1 MAGATKRTTVCLT
14 TVAIVFIVVIIIL
27 CVVPKPCRKGE
38 ACYDEGQA
46 KSAAASGVIT
56 DTTTTQTSIASTETT
71 STTTSEVTK
80 LVTISETTS
89 STTGSSTSTSVSTTS
104 SSEAMPPV
112 TEAAV
117 TEASSTERA
126 FETSDLVETT
136 HGTGADENTTETVTS
151 METTEAVTTA
161 ETTAKT
167 TEAETTITT
176 TEEIPTTTEE
186 YTFTYMQGKDCNTT
200 ACRRLAARMLDMM
213 DNGDISP
220 CADFYQ
226 YACGGV
232 VDNGFL
238 KPENP
243 QYYVDRIIGEK
254 LASVL
259 PDDPDLGAA
268 KVFFDGCLRTS
279 NQGVLE
285 RLSDSMKV
293 FSALESL
300 LDATSGSDTFNLTE
314 TLTTMMKMHF
324 TPLFDLTLDVDGED
338 PDNFVLRLSLPTF
351 TSPFGENLAHTVCVG
366 EYHSE
371 LGAAK
376 KRGGFFDLDEQYD
389 KYNECIKRGKGSNA
403 RYMKMKEMVKNM
415 DLIGN
420 HTEVNM
426 TQRLNQV
433 IIDLDFF
440 LQPIVKEFPKKS
452 IFRLHNLEKKY
463 DTMSLADLMDL
474 EGFSENINWQKLVSD
489 LLGISADPKDIKVQ
503 VYFKDEL
510 QKIIEHVN
518 ENIYDASN
526 IHAMFMMLWS
536 EQLYNDF
543 VDPLGVAM
551 GSPAYCLRIVKNLM
565 HDFSS
570 YLYLEALG
578 PSLDEYQQQINT
590 MVRLTKRTA
599 EEQLKRAHPS
609 SPNNL
614 LIEKLRKMTGETMDL
629 QTAKDILGNIM
640 TEVNITGNFIEDC
653 RLLLL
658 RYRSFLYSMYERGP
672 SNPEVMWNQFLL
684 PYKSYG
690 TYVYA
695 MNKFLIPYG
704 AMAPPLFY
712 GDDVP
717 HYINFAGIGHMI
729 AHELMHSFDGTGI
742 YYDGERRNPDKI
754 SESQAYVPHTECLSE
769 KLIYPQYVNT
779 TSDLD
784 TNFTLPHRLALNEL
798 LSDSAATRLAWET
811 YISLRGR
818 GGGSQPSRRRRSL
831 NWYPPGAR
839 AKRKALFS
847 PPRPTKP
854 LPSTNTSEPKLPLPS
869 TNTSEPKLPLPWTN
883 ISEPKLPLP
892 WTNISEPKLPL
903 LSTNTSEPKLPLP
916 SNNTS
921 EPKLPFLNLTPIQLY
936 FLRTAQTQCSATSDI
951 MFGVKE
957 DEQLPSRLR
966 VNMILMNDPLFAE
979 AFQCQG
985 GEPMVA
991 DPQCDFSLG

>member
-1 MAGATKRTTVCLT
+1 MAGANKRTTVCLT
-14 TVAIVFIVVIIIL
+14 TVAVVFIVVIIIL
-27 CVVPKPCRKGE
+27 CVIPRPCRKGE
-38 ACYDEGQA
+38 ACYDEGQSKNA
-46 KSAAASGVIT
+46 FISGVIT
-56 DTTTTQTSIASTETT
+56 DTSTTQTSTTSTETTTTETT
-71 STTTSEVTK
+71 STETIVVTTPATV
-80 LVTISETTS
+80 SETTS
-89 STTGSSTSTSVSTTS
+89 STTYSSTSTSMSTTS

-112 TEAAV
+112 TEPSV
-117 TEASSTERA
+117 TETTT
-126 FETSDLVETT
+126 ETSDLAETT
-136 HGTGADENTTETVTS
+136 PVTKADENTTEVVTVT
-151 METTEAVTTA
+151 ETTEAITDTTA
-161 ETTAKT
+161 ET
-167 TEAETTITT
+167 TEAETTMTT

-186 YTFTYMQGKDCNTT
+186 YTFTYMEGRDCNTT

-220 CADFYQ
+220 CTDFYQ
-226 YACGGV
+226 YSCGGV

-243 QYYVDRIIGEK
+243 QYYVDRIIGGE

-300 LDATSGSDTFNLTE
+300 CDATSGTGAFDLTE

-324 TPLFDLTLDVDGED
+324 TPLFDLTLDVDGDD
-338 PDNFVLRLSLPTF
+338 PDSFVLRLSLPTF
-351 TSPFGENLAHTVCVG
+351 TSPFGENLPHTVCVG

-371 LGAAK
+371 LAAAK
-376 KRGGFFDLDEQYD
+376 QRGGVFNLDEQYD
-389 KYNECIKRGKGSNA
+389 KYNECVRKGKGSNA

-440 LQPIVKEFPKKS
+440 IQPIVQEFPEKS
-452 IFRLHNLEKKY
+452 TFRLHNLEKKY
-463 DTMSLADLMDL
+463 DTMSLAELMAL
-474 EGFSENINWQKLVSD
+474 EGFSENIDWHKLVSD
-489 LLGISADPKDIKVQ
+489 LLGISADPKTIKLQ
-503 VYFKDEL
+503 VYFKDRL
-510 QKIIEHVN
+510 QRIIEHVN

-551 GSPAYCLRIVKNLM
+551 GSPDYCLRIVKNLM

-590 MVRLTKRTA
+590 MVRLTKKTA
-599 EEQLKRAHPS
+599 EEQLLRAHPS
-609 SPNNL
+609 SSSNL
-614 LIEKLRKMTGETMDL
+614 LVEKLRKMTGETMDL
-629 QTAKDILGNIM
+629 QTSKNILAQSMMG
-640 TEVNITGNFIEDC
+640 VNSTGNFIEDC
-653 RLLLL
+653 RTLLL
-658 RYRSFLYSMYERGP
+658 RYRSYLYSMYTRGP

-704 AMAPPLFY
+704 AMTPPLFY

-717 HYINFAGIGHMI
+717 NYINFAGIGHMI

-742 YYDGERRNPDKI
+742 YYDGEKRNQDKI
-754 SESQAYVPHTECLSE
+754 PESHLYVPHTECLSE
-769 KLIYPQYVNT
+769 KLIYPQVVNT
-779 TSDLD
+779 TADLD

-811 YISLRGR
+811 YISLLTDAAAPTSSPSTPLTGGR
-818 GGGSQPSRRRRSL
+818 GGGSQTSRRRRSL
-831 NWYPPGAR
+831 DWYPPGAR
-839 AKRKALFS
+839 AKRQALM
-847 PPRPTKP
+847 PPPAPPKP
-854 LPSTNTSEPKLPLPS
+854 LPSTNTSEPKLP
-869 TNTSEPKLPLPWTN
+869 
-883 ISEPKLPLP
+883 
-892 WTNISEPKLPL
+892 
-903 LSTNTSEPKLPLP
+903 
-916 SNNTS
+916 
-921 EPKLPFLNLTPIQLY
+921 FLDLTPIQLY

-951 MFGVKE
+951 MFNVKE
-957 DEQLPSRLR
+957 DEHLPSRLR
-966 VNMILMNDPLFAE
+966 VNMVLMNDPLFAE
-979 AFQCQG
+979 AFQCQRG
-985 GEPMVA
+985 SPMVA
-991 DPQCDFSLG
+991 EEQCDFSLG

>member
-1 MAGATKRTTVCLT
+1 MRFDRRNIYSEKSYRRETEQRKAHKEDEEEEDAQTIKMAGANKRTTVCLT
-14 TVAIVFIVVIIIL
+14 TVAVVFIVVIIIL
-27 CVVPKPCRKGE
+27 CVIPRPCRKGE
-38 ACYDEGQA
+38 ACYDEGQSKNA
-46 KSAAASGVIT
+46 VISGVIT
-56 DTTTTQTSIASTETT
+56 DTSTTQTSTTSTETT
-71 STTTSEVTK
+71 STETIVVTTPATV
-80 LVTISETTS
+80 SETTS
-89 STTGSSTSTSVSTTS
+89 STTYSSTSTSVSTTS

-112 TEAAV
+112 TEPSV
-117 TEASSTERA
+117 TETTT
-126 FETSDLVETT
+126 ETSDLAETT
-136 HGTGADENTTETVTS
+136 PVTKADENTTEVVTVT
-151 METTEAVTTA
+151 ETTEAITDTTA
-161 ETTAKT
+161 ET
-167 TEAETTITT
+167 TEAETTMTT

-186 YTFTYMQGKDCNTT
+186 YTFTYMEGRDCNTT

-220 CADFYQ
+220 CTDFYQ
-226 YACGGV
+226 YSCGGV

-243 QYYVDRIIGEK
+243 QYYVDRIIRGE

-300 LDATSGSDTFNLTE
+300 CDATSGTGAFDLTE

-324 TPLFDLTLDVDGED
+324 TPLFDLTLDVDGDD
-338 PDNFVLRLSLPTF
+338 PDSFVLRLSLPTF
-351 TSPFGENLAHTVCVG
+351 TSPFGENLPHTVCVG

-371 LGAAK
+371 LAAAK
-376 KRGGFFDLDEQYD
+376 QRGGVFNLDEQYD
-389 KYNECIKRGKGSNA
+389 KYNECVRKGKGSNT

-440 LQPIVKEFPKKS
+440 IRPIVQEFPEKS
-452 IFRLHNLEKKY
+452 TFRLHNLEKKY
-463 DTMSLADLMDL
+463 DTMSLDELMAL
-474 EGFSENINWQKLVSD
+474 EGFSENIDWHKLVSD
-489 LLGISADPKDIKVQ
+489 LLGISADPKTIKLQ
-503 VYFKDEL
+503 VYFKDRL
-510 QKIIEHVN
+510 QRIIEHVN

-551 GSPAYCLRIVKNLM
+551 GSPDYCLRIVKNLM

-590 MVRLTKRTA
+590 MVRLTKKTA
-599 EEQLKRAHPS
+599 EEQLLRAHPS
-609 SPNNL
+609 SPSNL
-614 LIEKLRKMTGETMDL
+614 LVEKLRKMTGETMDL
-629 QTAKDILGNIM
+629 QTSRNVLAQSMMG
-640 TEVNITGNFIEDC
+640 VNITGNFIEDC
-653 RLLLL
+653 RTLLL
-658 RYRSFLYSMYERGP
+658 RYRSHLYSMYTRGP
-672 SNPEVMWNQFLL
+672 SNPEVMWSQFLQ

-742 YYDGERRNPDKI
+742 YYDGERKNQDKI
-754 SESQAYVPHTECLSE
+754 PESQKYLPHTECLSKE
-769 KLIYPQYVNT
+769 LIHPQLVNT
-779 TSDLD
+779 TDLD
-784 TNFTLPHRLALNEL
+784 TSFTMPHRLALNEL

-818 GGGSQPSRRRRSL
+818 GGGSQTSRRRRSL
-831 NWYPPGAR
+831 DWYPPGAR
-839 AKRKALFS
+839 AKRQALM
-847 PPRPTKP
+847 PPPAPPKP
-854 LPSTNTSEPKLPLPS
+854 LPSTNTSEPKLP
-869 TNTSEPKLPLPWTN
+869 
-883 ISEPKLPLP
+883 
-892 WTNISEPKLPL
+892 
-903 LSTNTSEPKLPLP
+903 
-916 SNNTS
+916 
-921 EPKLPFLNLTPIQLY
+921 FLDLTPIQLY

-951 MFGVKE
+951 MFNVKE
-957 DEQLPSRLR
+957 DEHLPSRLR
-966 VNMILMNDPLFAE
+966 VNMVLMNDPLFAE
-979 AFQCQG
+979 AFQCQRG
-985 GEPMVA
+985 SPMVA
-991 DPQCDFSLG
+991 EEQCDFSLG

>member
-38 ACYDEGQA
+38 ACYDEGEA

-56 DTTTTQTSIASTETT
+56 DTTTTQTSTTRTETT
-71 STTTSEVTK
+71 STKTSEVTRP
-80 LVTISETTS
+80 VTTTS
-89 STTGSSTSTSVSTTS
+89 SSTSTSVSTTS

-112 TEAAV
+112 TEATV
-117 TEASSTERA
+117 TETSSTKHA

-136 HGTGADENTTETVTS
+136 HVTRADENTTESVTL
-151 METTEAVTTA
+151 TDTTA
-161 ETTAKT
+161 ETTETVIITDTSAET
-167 TEAETTITT
+167 TEVVTISDTSAETTEDETTITT

-186 YTFTYMQGKDCNTT
+186 YTFTYMEGRDCNTT

-238 KPENP
+238 RPENP

-293 FSALESL
+293 FSALQSL
-300 LDATSGSDTFNLTE
+300 SDANSGSGTFNLTE

-371 LGAAK
+371 LAAAK
-376 KRGGFFDLDEQYD
+376 QRGGVFDLDEQYD
-389 KYNECIKRGKGSNA
+389 KYNECIRKGKGSNA

-440 LQPIVKEFPKKS
+440 IQPIVQEFPEKS
-452 IFRLHNLEKKY
+452 TFRLHNLEKKY
-463 DTMSLADLMDL
+463 DAMSLAELMDL
-474 EGFSENINWQKLVSD
+474 EGFSENIDWYKLVSD
-489 LLGISADPKDIKVQ
+489 LLGISAEPKTIKVQ
-503 VYFKDEL
+503 VYFKDRL
-510 QKIIEHVN
+510 QRIIEHVN

-551 GSPAYCLRIVKNLM
+551 GSPDYCLRIVKNLM

-578 PSLDEYQQQINT
+578 PNIDEYQQQINT

-599 EEQLKRAHPS
+599 EEQLRRAHPS
-609 SPNNL
+609 SPDNL

-629 QTAKDILGNIM
+629 QTSKSILAHDMAK
-640 TEVNITGNFIEDC
+640 VNSTGNFIEDC
-653 RLLLL
+653 RSLLS
-658 RYRSFLYSMYERGP
+658 RYRSYLYSMYERGP

-704 AMAPPLFY
+704 AMARPLFY

-779 TSDLD
+779 TADLD

-811 YISLRGR
+811 YISLLTGV
-818 GGGSQPSRRRRSL
+818 
-831 NWYPPGAR
+831 A
-839 AKRKALFS
+839 A
-847 PPRPTKP
+847 PTSS
-854 LPSTNTSEPKLPLPS
+854 PSTPL
-869 TNTSEPKLPLPWTN
+869 TGIYTV
-883 ISEPKLPLP
+883 
-892 WTNISEPKLPL
+892 
-903 LSTNTSEPKLPLP
+903 
-916 SNNTS
+916 
-921 EPKLPFLNLTPIQLY
+921 
-936 FLRTAQTQCSATSDI
+936 CSFERAYHT
-951 MFGVKE
+951 G
-957 DEQLPSRLR
+957 
-966 VNMILMNDPLFAE
+966 
-979 AFQCQG
+979 
-985 GEPMVA
+985 
-991 DPQCDFSLG
+991 